1 MSGSCKPTQPTA
13 PEAAGALRAA
23 AAASGASV
31 RKRLQSASPRPRP
44 ESSSFDV
51 LLVSSLPKSFR
62 GGSQTSESAAFAG
75 AGGPRPARRERE
87 RLGDVALSALTSSA
101 AVPTGSATP
110 HHGASEA
117 AASIPRWCGR
127 RLVPLLSPLRG
138 GAAPIPFKV
147 FVLKEFPTPPKVAK
161 TTRDRSRGRL
171 ARPPGVNPRVSVT
184 PRPAGASARASR
196 ESPRLAHEGP
206 VGATGPRVAFGC
218 EFESEGPH
226 VTVAA

>member
-31 RKRLQSASPRPRP
+31 RKQLQSASPRPRP

-75 AGGPRPARRERE
+75 AGGSRPARRERE
-87 RLGDVALSALTSSA
+87 RPGDVALRSLRRGHHPLSDA
-101 AVPTGSATP
+101 A
-110 HHGASEA
+110 
-117 AASIPRWCGR
+117 PRAVRSR
-127 RLVPLLSPLRG
+127 RLHPALVRTVARPL
-138 GAAPIPFKV
+138 AAPPPRGRGSHSFQGARSQII
-147 FVLKEFPTPPKVAK
+147 LDPPKSCDNNKRPFPRAP
-161 TTRDRSRGRL
+161 RPAACREPSRKRH
-171 ARPPGVNPRVSVT
+171 A

-196 ESPRLAHEGP
+196 ESPRLALEGP